1 MKHKQD
7 IENLKTSLLLCACP
21 STFFRKL
28 ICDFRISFFFAA
40 RNSSALSTSAFLSTN
55 HRIPEFS
62 SLGFLQKTRGNSQF
76 LLIGDSENSTV
87 IPNSDTNHIM
97 AHPELLVRKRI
108 RHCFQVGDELVWFNG
123 IVINMNPESK
133 EYKVQYDGEEETC
146 LFTLLDDITS
156 RDLELL

>member
-1 MKHKQD
+1 MHSLSHWKPLSCLLITRLLFAPTFKEKFKRRRQEIEMKHKQD

-97 AHPELLVRKRI
+97 AENKALLP
-108 RHCFQVGDELVWFNG
+108 GW
-123 IVINMNPESK
+123 
-133 EYKVQYDGEEETC
+133 
-146 LFTLLDDITS
+146 
-156 RDLELL
+156 

>member
-1 MKHKQD
+1 
-7 IENLKTSLLLCACP
+7 
-21 STFFRKL
+21 
-28 ICDFRISFFFAA
+28 
-40 RNSSALSTSAFLSTN
+40 
-55 HRIPEFS
+55 
-62 SLGFLQKTRGNSQF
+62 
-76 LLIGDSENSTV
+76 
-87 IPNSDTNHIM
+87 M

-133 EYKVQYDGEEETC
+133 EYKLQYDGEKETC